1 MDTITQTLSSNDPR
15 WAAVVA
21 RDNAHDGSFVFAV
34 TTTGIYCRPSCPA
47 RRPLAQ
53 NVRFFASCAEAEKAG
68 FRACLRCRPRDVSP
82 GTRQNEMIAAACRA
96 LEADTPPPLEA
107 LAARAGLS
115 RFHFHRLFKAVTGVT
130 PMAYAK
136 ERRAARLRQELAGGS
151 SVTDAI
157 YAAGFGSNSRFYERS
172 DTMLGMKPA
181 AFRDGGNAAYIVYA
195 IGACSL
201 GLVLVARSEKG
212 ICAIMLGD
220 NAAVLAQEIKTRFA
234 KARSIEANAEL
245 SDVLAKVVALVEVPA
260 RDFDLPLDIR
270 GTLFQQKVWAALRAI
285 PPGETA
291 TYTEIA
297 RRIGAPSA
305 TRAVAGA
312 CAANKIAVAI
322 PCHRVLRSDGN
333 LSGYRWGPARKRA
346 LLDKERKS

>member
-1 MDTITQTLSSNDPR
+1 MDTISQTLSSDDPR

-21 RDNAHDGSFVFAV
+21 RDSAQDGSFIFAV

-47 RRPLAQ
+47 RRPQ
-53 NVRFFASCAEAEKAG
+53 PRNVRFFASCAEAEKAG
-68 FRACLRCRPRDVSP
+68 FRACLRCRPRDVSSA
-82 GTRQNEMIAAACRA
+82 TRQSEMIAAACRA
-96 LEADTPPPLEA
+96 LEEETPPSLDA
-107 LAARAGLS
+107 LAAKAGLS

-136 ERRAARLRQELAGGS
+136 ERRAVRLREELAGAAC
-151 SVTDAI
+151 VTDAI

-172 DTMLGMKPA
+172 DNMLGMKPA
-181 AFRDGGNAAYIVYA
+181 AFRDRGNAEDLIYA
-195 IGACSL
+195 VGSSSL
-201 GLVLVARSEKG
+201 GLVLVAQSEKG

-220 NAAVLAQEIKTRFA
+220 DAEVLAQEIKTRFS
-234 KARSIEANAEL
+234 KARSVEANAEL
-245 SDVLAKVVALVEVPA
+245 ADVLTKVIALVEAPA

-291 TYTEIA
+291 TYAELA

-305 TRAVAGA
+305 MRAVAGA